1 MAISVLV
8 VDQERTFADALAIR
22 LEAEQDVE
30 IVAAIR
36 TKSAVQSLL
45 VRGQADV
52 MLIDGDFTDGSAI
65 RICAELSARD
75 AAPHVVILS
84 HTSEVERI
92 LAAIE
97 AGAVAWVRK
106 DSSLDYLLRVI
117 RGVVN
122 GEAWLPPAETRM
134 VLRLLLRDRDQQR
147 QNGQLLGGLTPR
159 EREVLACLAEGASRR
174 DVAERLQLSA
184 HTIRTHL
191 QNLMAKLGVHSAL
204 EAVALTRSE
213 LAELNSGRD
222 S

>member
-8 VDQERTFADALAIR
+8 VDQERTFADALAMR

-36 TKSAVQSLL
+36 TKTPVQSPL

-52 MLIDGDFTDGSAI
+52 MLLDGDFADGSAI
-65 RICAELSARD
+65 RICTELSARD
-75 AAPHVVILS
+75 AAPQVIILS
-84 HTSEVERI
+84 HSSEAERI

-97 AGAVAWVRK
+97 AGAVGWVRK
-106 DSSLDYLLRVI
+106 DSSLEYLLRVI

-134 VLRLLLRDRDQQR
+134 VLRLLLHDRDQQR
-147 QNGQLLGGLTPR
+147 QNGQLLAGLTPR
-159 EREVLACLAEGASRR
+159 EREVLACLAEGASRQ

-213 LAELNSGRD
+213 LAELNSGPD